1 MGEVPRINVVE
12 LSVTELAAALRR
24 TVEDAYGY
32 VRVRGEI
39 SGYRGPHSSGHC
51 YFALKDEGA
60 RIEAVIWKSAF
71 ARLRVKPEE
80 GLEMIATGRLT
91 TYPGRSTYQIVIEA
105 LEPSGIGALMALLE
119 QRKRKLAAEGLF
131 DPSRKQQLPFLPA
144 LIGVVTSPTGAVI
157 RDILHRLADR
167 FARPVLVWPVRV
179 QGEGAAEQVA
189 GAIRGFNAL
198 PEGGPV
204 GRPDVIIVA
213 RGGGSL
219 EDLWTFNEEI
229 VVRAVAES
237 RIALISAVGHETDVT
252 LIDFAADRRAPTPSA
267 AAEIA
272 VPVRLELVANVDALA
287 RRGLACWQRGL
298 ELRRATLRACSRAWP
313 NPDALLAA
321 PRQRL
326 DAAAER
332 LPRAL
337 RANAQI
343 HVTQFS
349 RIAARLTPQIL
360 RTRLVR
366 DGERARSLAER
377 AERAATLLAERRRER
392 LEALAARLAFAL
404 RTNREAH
411 RARLGRDQER
421 LETLLARARV
431 AAIAVIERRAGAAGR
446 AGQGLRA
453 ARPFAE
459 RRRERLGTLAARLHV
474 ALRTNR
480 EAHCARL
487 GRDRERLE
495 TLFARARIATT
506 ALVDRRAAAADR
518 AGQVLAALSYH
529 GVLARGFALVR
540 DPAGRPLRSAASVSP
555 RMRLD
560 IEFADGRVAAVA
572 DRASAQWPGGVAAPS
587 RPAPLP
593 TRARTGRAGGD
604 PGQGSLFDP

>member
-1 MGEVPRINVVE
+1 MGEAPRINVVE
-12 LSVTELAAALRR
+12 LTVTELAAALRR

-39 SGYRGPHSSGHC
+39 SGYRGPHSSSGHA

-60 RIEAVIWKSAF
+60 RIEAVIWKSTL
-71 ARLRVKPEE
+71 ARLRIKPEE

-91 TYPGRSTYQIVIEA
+91 TYAGRSTYQIVIEA
-105 LEPSGIGALMALLE
+105 LEPAGIGALMALLE

-131 DPSRKQQLPFLPA
+131 DSARKQQLPFLPA
-144 LIGVVTSPTGAVI
+144 VIGVVTSPSGAVI

-189 GAIRGFNAL
+189 TAIRGFNGL
-198 PEGGPV
+198 PEAGPIR
-204 GRPDVIIVA
+204 RPDVIIVA

-219 EDLWTFNEEI
+219 EDLWTFNEEV
-229 VVRAVAES
+229 VVRAAAES
-237 RIALISAVGHETDVT
+237 RIALISAVGHETDMT

-267 AAEIA
+267 AAEMA
-272 VPVRLELVANVDALA
+272 VPVRLELIANIEAFA
-287 RRGLACWQRGL
+287 RRALACWRRGI
-298 ELRRATLRACSRAWP
+298 ELRRAMLRACSRAWP
-313 NPDALLAA
+313 SPDALLAA

-326 DAAAER
+326 DVTAER

-349 RIAARLTPQIL
+349 RIAVRLTPQML

-366 DGERARSLAER
+366 DGERTHALAER
-377 AERAATLLAERRRER
+377 GRRATESLAARRRER
-392 LEALAARLAFAL
+392 LEALAGRLHVAVRA
-404 RTNREAH
+404 NREAH
-411 RARLGRDQER
+411 R
-421 LETLLARARV
+421 
-431 AAIAVIERRAGAAGR
+431 
-446 AGQGLRA
+446 
-453 ARPFAE
+453 
-459 RRRERLGTLAARLHV
+459 
-474 ALRTNR
+474 
-480 EAHCARL
+480 ARL

-495 TLFARARIATT
+495 TLLARARIATM
-506 ALVDRRAAAADR
+506 ALIERRAAAADR

-540 DPAGRPLRSAASVSP
+540 NPGGRPLRSAAAVGA

-560 IEFADGRVAAVA
+560 IEFADGHVPAVA
-572 DRASAQWPGGVAAPS
+572 ERAGADWAGGSAQPS
-587 RPAPLP
+587 RPTSLP
-593 TRARTGRAGGD
+593 SRARTGRTGGD